1 MTGIRTHRD
10 AEVLGERAKIASTP
24 LHIMGIAL
32 TSVAIGM
39 ALSAIVEF
47 GSTNRDT
54 TALISAAVVSATV
67 GGALWWRTTVGVVR
81 TRDIFAAVG
90 WTWVMIT
97 LFGALPYIFAGTFAT
112 PGVGFVE
119 QVVNSIFESAS
130 GFSCTGS
137 TVLIDFARPGRGLL
151 MYRQATQW
159 YGGMGVVVLAV
170 AVLPFLG
177 VGGLG
182 LIKAEAPGPSS
193 DRLSPRV
200 SETAKRLWLVYFIYT
215 VGVALALFIVPGP
228 SLYDSVAHAFTTAAT
243 GGFSPYPD
251 SIGHFNS
258 SLVEIVL
265 IIGMLIGAA
274 NFSLHWRAARGEP
287 TAHLRDSEFRTFMG
301 YMAGFSLLVALLLW
315 RTGGLGWATSLR
327 VGTFNVVSLGTTTG
341 FSDATSAGSVGDYV
355 RWVPSAQML
364 LLFAMLIGGST
375 GSTAGGIKV
384 MRIQV
389 LWGHALRA
397 IRRTQHPKAV
407 IPVRHGKMAVPED
420 IVSGVA
426 GFFLL
431 YIVVVVVG
439 VALVT
444 GLGGDLDASI
454 GAVATAMGG
463 VGPAL
468 GNAGPTAS
476 FANAF
481 GQPARLVLAVLM
493 LIGRLEILP
502 ILLMFAGPWRTAEK
516 TLQRRRVNG

>member
-1 MTGIRTHRD
+1 MTGTRHRRS
-10 AEVLGERAKIASTP
+10 EIALDSRGKYRNTP

-32 TSVAIGM
+32 TSVSVGM
-39 ALSAIVEF
+39 VLSSLIEF

-54 TALISAAVVSATV
+54 SALLAAATV
-67 GGALWWRTTVGVVR
+67 CGAVGGGLWWRTTVGAAR
-81 TRDIFAAVG
+81 PRDIFAAVG

-119 QVVNSIFESAS
+119 QIVNSIFESAS
-130 GFSCTGS
+130 GYSCTGS
-137 TVLIDFARPGRGLL
+137 TVLLDFARPGRGLL
-151 MYRQATQW
+151 MYRQGTQW

-193 DRLSPRV
+193 DRLAPRV

-215 VGVALALFIVPGP
+215 LAIALALFIVPGP

-243 GGFSPYPD
+243 GGFSPHSE
-251 SIGHFNS
+251 SIGYFNS
-258 SLVEIVL
+258 PLVEAVL

-274 NFSLHWRAARGEP
+274 NFSLHWRAAHGQFS
-287 TAHLRDSEFRTFMG
+287 AHAKDSEFRNYMG
-301 YMAGFSLLVALLLW
+301 YMVGFSLLVSVLLW
-315 RTGGLGWATSLR
+315 ADGAFSFPTSVR
-327 VGTFNVVSLGTTTG
+327 VGAFNVVSLGTSTG
-341 FSDATSAGSVGDYV
+341 FGNATGVGSAGDYV
-355 RWVPSAQML
+355 KWIPSTQML

-397 IRRTQHPKAV
+397 IRRTQHPRAV
-407 IPVRHGKMAVPED
+407 IPVRHGKLAVAED
-420 IVSGVA
+420 IVSGMA

-431 YIVVVVVG
+431 YIVIVVIGVG
-439 VALVT
+439 LVT
-444 GLGGDLDASI
+444 ALGGDLDASI

-463 VGPAL
+463 VGPAF

-476 FANAF
+476 FADAF
-481 GQPARLVLAVLM
+481 TQPARLVLAVLM

-502 ILLMFAGPWRTAEK
+502 MLLMFAGPWRAVESR
-516 TLQRRRVNG
+516 LSHR

>member
-1 MTGIRTHRD
+1 MIGIRSRD
-10 AEVLGERAKIASTP
+10 STESLDRRGKYQNTP
-24 LHIMGIAL
+24 LHIMGISLAAV
-32 TSVAIGM
+32 SIGM
-39 ALSAIVEF
+39 ALSAVIELAS
-47 GSTNRDT
+47 GNRDT
-54 TALISAAVVSATV
+54 LALIAAAGVCGAA
-67 GGALWWRTTVGVVR
+67 GGGLWWRTTVGEVR
-81 TRDIFAAVG
+81 SRDIFAAVG

-130 GFSCTGS
+130 GYSCTGS
-137 TVLIDFARPGRGLL
+137 TALLDFARPGRGML
-151 MYRQATQW
+151 MYRQGTQW

-193 DRLSPRV
+193 DRLAPRF

-215 VGVALALFIVPGP
+215 FGVALALFIIPGP
-228 SLYDSVAHAFTTAAT
+228 GLYDSVAHAFTTAAT
-243 GGFSPYPD
+243 GGFSPHAESVGY
-251 SIGHFNS
+251 FNS
-258 SLVEIVL
+258 PLVEAVL
-265 IIGMLIGAA
+265 IVGMLIGAA
-274 NFSLHWRAARGEP
+274 NFSLHWRAANGQLS
-287 TAHLRDSEFRTFMG
+287 AHAKDSEFRV
-301 YMAGFSLLVALLLW
+301 YMAYMIGFSLLVAVLLW
-315 RTGGLGWATSLR
+315 ADGAFGFPTSLR
-327 VGTFNVVSLGTTTG
+327 VGAFNVVSLGTSTG
-341 FSDATSAGSVGDYV
+341 FGNATAAGSAGDYV
-355 RWVPSAQML
+355 HWVPSAQML

-397 IRRTQHPKAV
+397 IRRTQHPRAV
-407 IPVRHGKMAVPED
+407 IPVRHGKVAVAEN
-420 IVSGVA
+420 IVSGMV

-431 YIVVVVVG
+431 YIVIVVVG
-439 VALVT
+439 VGLVT
-444 GLGGDLDASI
+444 GLGGHLDASI

-463 VGPAL
+463 VGPAF

-476 FANAF
+476 FADAF
-481 GQPARLVLAVLM
+481 TQPARLVLAMLM

-502 ILLMFAGPWRTAEK
+502 MLLMFAGPWRSVERR
-516 TLQRRRVNG
+516 LRQR

>member
-1 MTGIRTHRD
+1 MIGIRSRD
-10 AEVLGERAKIASTP
+10 SDNTLNQRAKYQNTP

-32 TSVAIGM
+32 TAVAIGM
-39 ALSAIVEF
+39 VLSAAIEY

-54 TALISAAVVSATV
+54 LALMAAAGVCGAA
-67 GGALWWRTTVGVVR
+67 GGGLWWRTTVGAVR
-81 TRDIFAAVG
+81 SRDIFAAVG

-97 LFGALPYIFAGTFAT
+97 LFGALPFVFAGTFAT
-112 PGVGFVE
+112 PGVGFLE

-130 GFSCTGS
+130 GYSCTGS
-137 TVLIDFARPGRGLL
+137 TVLLDFARPGRGML
-151 MYRQATQW
+151 MYRQGTQW

-177 VGGLG
+177 VGGLS

-193 DRLSPRV
+193 DRLAPRV

-215 VGVALALFIVPGP
+215 FAVALALFIVPGP

-243 GGFSPYPD
+243 GGFSPHAESVGY
-251 SIGHFNS
+251 FNS
-258 SLVEIVL
+258 PLVEAVL
-265 IIGMLIGAA
+265 IVGMLIGAA
-274 NFSLHWRAARGEP
+274 NFSLHWRAAHGDYK
-287 TAHLRDSEFRTFMG
+287 AHAKDSEFRTYMG
-301 YMAGFSLLVALLLW
+301 YMVGFSLLVAVLLW
-315 RTGGLGWATSLR
+315 ADGAFSFPTSIR
-327 VGTFNVVSLGTTTG
+327 VGAFNVVSLGTSTG
-341 FSDATSAGSVGDYV
+341 FGNATAVGSAGDYV
-355 RWVPSAQML
+355 QWVPSAQML

-397 IRRTQHPKAV
+397 IRRTQHPRAV
-407 IPVRHGKMAVPED
+407 IPVRHGKVAVAED
-420 IVSGVA
+420 IVAGMA

-431 YIVVVVVG
+431 YIVIVVIGVG
-439 VALVT
+439 LVT
-444 GLGGDLDASI
+444 GLGGNLDASI

-463 VGPAL
+463 VGPAF

-476 FANAF
+476 FADAF
-481 GQPARLVLAVLM
+481 TQPARLVLAVLM

-502 ILLMFAGPWRTAEK
+502 MLLMFAGPWRSAERK
-516 TLQRRRVNG
+516 IRKL